1 MKPVLLEE
9 LKRIH
14 EIMGSNPKIIMEAAG
29 GPGPIAKF
37 FEKLGVRSES
47 EFDDLRRKVMNG
59 NATEEEIY
67 AFRAA
72 DDVMFNAQ
80 KTFDEVIE
88 QNSDEIYEILMKNQD
103 FLKLGKQV
111 WLELNPTFEK
121 VYNQIKNI
129 PNIEKYS
136 PDNLQT
142 WKENKLKTVDGM
154 ELPEFVKQ
162 DLKSEIESKYK
173 QELPRVNNQFNK
185 LVSDINLTISEFSD
199 YIVSTKSYFDLTPA
213 EKVKFNENLKKAKKL
228 LNSKITKDNPKVE
241 EDLRLLVKQ
250 YQALDKNAIQKLTK
264 LGGEKWST
272 YSTTKK
278 AIIAVVLILAFP
290 SLAGYLGYAYGYLDL
305 GKATESFQQGKESGE
320 KAQGDTNSNQEE
332 TTELT
337 KEEKDA
343 ISLNFAT
350 SYGTATPK
358 ITKIEVVDKN
368 NVNVTFENGGP
379 YPYSNTSGSWK

>member
-103 FLKLGKQV
+103 FLKLGRQV

-121 VYNQIKNI
+121 VYNQIENI
-129 PNIEKYS
+129 PNIERFT
-136 PDNLQT
+136 PDNLT
-142 WKENKLKTVDGM
+142 GWKSRTLNTIEDLD
-154 ELPEFVKQ
+154 LPEFVKQ
-162 DLKSEIESKYK
+162 DLKSSVEDKFRK
-173 QELPRVNNQFNK
+173 ELPTVQKRLTDLLNSIKSEINELKTYVESTPDYLKLNNAQKVQFQDNYK
-185 LVSDINLTISEFSD
+185 R
-199 YIVSTKSYFDLTPA
+199 
-213 EKVKFNENLKKAKKL
+213 AKKL
-228 LNSKITKDNPKVE
+228 LDDLTIDDPQLEQKLKTLVNQFKSADPSYVSKVQSFLGDKYKKMTKTQIAIAAAVLCFTSLIPGSQYGCGWLVQTIFEKTGADEFKKGRESAKEDTGKTDNSNSKNNEFVERDITNDDKEIINYLKSKGYDLSSFTSAKVTGDNEITV
-241 EDLRLLVKQ
+241 V
-250 YQALDKNAIQKLTK
+250 LD
-264 LGGEKWST
+264 GST
-272 YSTTKK
+272 Y
-278 AIIAVVLILAFP
+278 VLN
-290 SLAGYLGYAYGYLDL
+290 Y
-305 GKATESFQQGKESGE
+305 K
-320 KAQGDTNSNQEE
+320 
-332 TTELT
+332 
-337 KEEKDA
+337 
-343 ISLNFAT
+343 
-350 SYGTATPK
+350 
-358 ITKIEVVDKN
+358 
-368 NVNVTFENGGP
+368 
-379 YPYSNTSGSWK
+379 